1 MGACACLPMD
11 LILPGWLGSSTTL
24 HSPTPT
30 VRVCAILSTAL
41 GPHEAWLLA
50 TCGGV
55 IWHQESATATLRR
68 FWYRNRHRQSQ
79 NRWPSSSSNSS
90 VLVQDGEGES
100 DGAGE
105 GEDEGRGDGDEFSL
119 FTIKNHFLSY

>member
-1 MGACACLPMD
+1 MTSTHFSVQMPMD

-68 FWYRNRHRQSQ
+68 GAGE
-79 NRWPSSSSNSS
+79 SSSSAHVTPMSITKGRRFS
-90 VLVQDGEGES
+90 VPTWHPAS
-100 DGAGE
+100 
-105 GEDEGRGDGDEFSL
+105 
-119 FTIKNHFLSY
+119 